1 MHNDIYTIR
10 QAGADDLA
18 AINRVITNAVMQWK
32 LPARVKRLAMSSYLY
47 RPHDLVHL
55 ELYVVETPEPHAILG
70 VAALEPTAT
79 ADLPVSATGML
90 LHGIYID
97 PAHQRSGLGRVLI
110 RHVMA
115 LIAARS
121 LSGLLVKAQPDAIGF
136 FVRLGMQE
144 LPVKDA
150 SRDYPHR
157 FWLAS
162 GHDIRQRSPRPR

>member
-1 MHNDIYTIR
+1 MNDDTYTIR
-10 QAGADDLA
+10 KAAADDLE

-32 LPARVKRLAMSSYLY
+32 LPERVKRLALPSYLY
-47 RPHDLVHL
+47 RPHDLAQL
-55 ELYVVETPEPHAILG
+55 ELYVAETPAPLTIIG
-70 VAALEPTAT
+70 VAAIEPAVSG
-79 ADLPVSATGML
+79 DLPVAAAGML

-97 PAHQRSGLGRVLI
+97 PTRQRSGLGRSLV
-110 RHVMA
+110 RHTMA

-121 LSGLLVKAQPDAIGF
+121 LSGLLVKAQPDAVGF
-136 FVRLGMQE
+136 FTKLGMKK

-162 GHDIRQRSPRPR
+162 GD